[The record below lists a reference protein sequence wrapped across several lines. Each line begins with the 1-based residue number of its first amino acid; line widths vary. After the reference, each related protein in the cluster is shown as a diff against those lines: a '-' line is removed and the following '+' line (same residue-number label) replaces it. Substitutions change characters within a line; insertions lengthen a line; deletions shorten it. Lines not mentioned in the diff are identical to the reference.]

1 MAAQNCQHP
10 PTSTAAIG
18 TNRQRLTA
26 RRTISS
32 VGKAWLI
39 THPETKLDQAGKVHG
54 NLDPPLSYSG
64 TYNAKQIAKR
74 FTSKDVKA
82 IHSSPKVRAR
92 QMAQFLS
99 KVTGA
104 PVSVHNELIPW
115 DLSRMS
121 GAKTAS
127 IRPLLEFFS
136 NHPNRV
142 VPGGESKAAVLAR
155 YKKFMQTVKPGDV
168 IVGHSQHSLAL
179 DAVRKGGNLAKVPMF
194 GGKAGSVQEIEV

>member
-1 MAAQNCQHP
+1 M
-10 PTSTAAIG
+10 
-18 TNRQRLTA
+18 
-26 RRTISS
+26 
-32 VGKAWLI
+32 GKAWLI

-54 NLDPPLSYSG
+54 NLDPPLSYTG
-64 TYNAKQIAKR
+64 QTKGRLIAKR
-74 FTSKDVKA
+74 FTNKDVKA
-82 IHSSPKVRAR
+82 IHSSPRQRAR
-92 QMAQFLS
+92 QMAQMLG

-104 PVSVHNELIPW
+104 SVSIHNELIPW
-115 DLSRMS
+115 DLARMS

-136 NHPNRV
+136 NHPDRI

-155 YKKFMQTVKPGDV
+155 YKRFMQTVKPGDV